1 MTSLWRNFSGT
12 VFANSNWSY
21 LFLFTKFIEECN
33 RFNNMYGA
41 LSALHVSL
49 NIASMRTVRRWLKKN
64 SGHLITLQTWISLPW
79 RYHVRGAT
87 HEDFW
92 NLRPKPN
99 TVSEWKSAQ
108 RDANTARWLWYIYIR
123 RAKNFR
129 TVVDSL
135 TRGAER
141 PKFNQL
147 EMVTAFT
154 YKPSLVKIDARNFEL
169 SW

>member
-1 MTSLWRNFSGT
+1 M
-12 VFANSNWSY
+12 V
-21 LFLFTKFIEECN
+21 LFLQTAIEAIYFCLRSSLKSATDSTTSMGLWAHCTCLSTLPLWE
-33 RFNNMYGA
+33 
-41 LSALHVSL
+41 LSADD
-49 NIASMRTVRRWLKKN
+49 WKKN

-99 TVSEWKSAQ
+99 TVSEWKNAQ

-135 TRGAER
+135 TRGAEQ

-154 YKPSLVKIDARNFEL
+154 YKPSLVKIDARDFEL